1 MIVGDIIKI
10 AQEISALRTKY
21 KSKEEEHKQLLKR
34 KEEMLQGISS
44 EAAFSLGIELGRDR
58 AKKRTRV
65 SE

>member
-1 MIVGDIIKI
+1 VITGDIIKI
-10 AQEISALRTKY
+10 TEEISALRTKH

-34 KEEMLQGISS
+34 KEEMFRGISS

-58 AKKRTRV
+58 AEKRTKV